1 MNRLALTPVRL
12 AVLAA
17 TLGGAVATM
26 VWVLTYRVSV
36 PPYSGMGPQPA
47 GGFPTTYASPVWA
60 TPVAAVIA
68 IAAVGVAAF
77 VIRHR

>member
-17 TLGGAVATM
+17 TLGAAAATM
-26 VWVLTYRVSV
+26 VWVATYRVSV
-36 PPYSGMGPQPA
+36 PPYSGMGPQLP
-47 GGFPTTYASPVWA
+47 GGFPTTYASPVWT

-68 IAAVGVAAF
+68 VAAVGMAAF
-77 VIRHR
+77 ILRHR